1 MSQLMN
7 LCHLPSVTLAHSSP
21 SSEANSKDPLSE
33 GRQGQAATQGAF
45 VGATTRWSL
54 FTPGEQ

>member
-1 MSQLMN
+1 MN

-45 VGATTRWSL
+45 VGATTLWSL